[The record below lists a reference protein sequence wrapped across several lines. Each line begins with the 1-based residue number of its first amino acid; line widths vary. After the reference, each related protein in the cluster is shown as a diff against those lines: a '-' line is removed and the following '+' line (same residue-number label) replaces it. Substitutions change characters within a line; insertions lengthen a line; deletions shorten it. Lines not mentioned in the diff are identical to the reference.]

1 MSIESL
7 QPLFDEGWITDV
19 IRSVRGGKEA
29 DVYLCRGSSL
39 VEGALVAAKV
49 YRPRTQRGFSDDS
62 TYWEGGM
69 RTFGRRVRLAATK
82 RSAFGRE
89 VRFSAW
95 IGREHEIL
103 ARLHAAGAVVPRPYA
118 MSQTG
123 LVLEWIGEREQE
135 APQLRHVQLDAA
147 DAEAAFDDLLHQ
159 VELFLAND
167 LVHGDLSDYNVL
179 WDGRAVVIDFPQA
192 VDPRFN
198 RSAHDLLRRDLGNL
212 VKHFAR
218 YGLYRDPDRLAGELC
233 ERWLR
238 GRL

>member
-1 MSIESL
+1 MSNESL
-7 QPLFDEGWITDV
+7 QPFFDEGWITDV
-19 IRSVRGGKEA
+19 IRSVRSGKEA
-29 DVYLCRGSSL
+29 DVHLCRGSSR
-39 VEGALVAAKV
+39 VDGALVAAKV
-49 YRPRTQRGFSDDS
+49 YRPRSQRGFSDDS

-69 RTFGRRVRLAATK
+69 RTFDRRVRLAATK
-82 RSAFGRE
+82 RSTFGRE

-103 ARLHAAGAVVPRPYA
+103 SRLHAAGATVPRPLA
-118 MSQTG
+118 ISETG
-123 LVLEWIGEREQE
+123 LLLEWIGERERE
-135 APQLRHVQLDAA
+135 APQLRHVQLHPADAA
-147 DAEAAFDDLLHQ
+147 STFDDLLEQ

-198 RSAHDLLRRDLGNL
+198 RAALDLLRRDLGNL
-212 VKHFAR
+212 VRHFAR
-218 YGLYRDPDRLAGELC
+218 YGLYRDPDRMAADLWD
-233 ERWLR
+233 RWLR